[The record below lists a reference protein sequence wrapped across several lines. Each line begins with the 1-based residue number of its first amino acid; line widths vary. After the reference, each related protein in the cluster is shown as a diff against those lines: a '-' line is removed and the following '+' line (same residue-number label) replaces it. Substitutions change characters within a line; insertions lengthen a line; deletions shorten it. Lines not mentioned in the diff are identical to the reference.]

1 MKNLFEWKQR
11 IIKSPLN
18 KKPVEAVDYT
28 EARLNKTIG
37 QISTSKFNESFVD
50 DGNDYKSLERHS
62 SNSDLSHS
70 FIESSY
76 ELLSSNSDLSP
87 EQAV

>member
-18 KKPVEAVDYT
+18 KKPLESVDYS
-28 EARLNKTIG
+28 ERRLNKTIG
-37 QISTSKFNESFVD
+37 QISTSKFDESYVD
-50 DGNDYKSLERHS
+50 VRDDYKSLERHS
-62 SNSDLSHS
+62 SNSDLSQS
-70 FIESSY
+70 FDESSY